1 MSALILTTACSNDD
15 DATGASTM
23 KATTPSLS
31 VALDFDSSISI
42 VEQEATYG
50 FTVSISEPQIVD
62 IRVNLTQIGGD
73 ATNGEDFSM
82 PPNVTIVAGKTS
94 VSDVIAIHAD
104 DIPEA
109 VETAVIQIANGN
121 EANVVS
127 ISKATATFTILNLVS
142 GDLAASMSWAANGTV
157 TDNGGNEIDPYDL
170 ADLRLL
176 LTDVP
181 YTTIL
186 DGADGAGAE
195 TYVLSQDAPEGEYYL
210 VADFYAA
217 MSEIPADLDL
227 TLTFNQVGVIDGQT
241 HKFSAALNTTD
252 VCPDLHFIMAKVTKV
267 GTGDSTTYTFEE
279 VGEKSSVD
287 LTSYEGDWSVTKSFT
302 TANGSSENPFTTSI
316 TGDKLFLDGIGQSF
330 IATFWGEPVV
340 SSVPVEIQLNADG
353 TVVIPRQYIYTTI
366 YPPVTGDNYD
376 YEIKGSGSWNSC
388 GDSNEL
394 TLQYDI
400 YYPDDADGLAK
411 TYSAFLNTPYLGGIF
426 TLD

>member
-170 ADLRLL
+170 ADLTLL

-186 DGADGAGAE
+186 DGAGGAGA
-195 TYVLSQDAPEGEYYL
+195 
-210 VADFYAA
+210 
-217 MSEIPADLDL
+217 IR
-227 TLTFNQVGVIDGQT
+227 
-241 HKFSAALNTTD
+241 
-252 VCPDLHFIMAKVTKV
+252 V
-267 GTGDSTTYTFEE
+267 GTACDHQ
-279 VGEKSSVD
+279 GEGSQSACNRFARGRLSRKLHHHLNSS
-287 LTSYEGDWSVTKSFT
+287 FR
-302 TANGSSENPFTTSI
+302 
-316 TGDKLFLDGIGQSF
+316 
-330 IATFWGEPVV
+330 IAYLRWAH
-340 SSVPVEIQLNADG
+340 IARNRLNR
-353 TVVIPRQYIYTTI
+353 T
-366 YPPVTGDNYD
+366 
-376 YEIKGSGSWNSC
+376 
-388 GDSNEL
+388 
-394 TLQYDI
+394 
-400 YYPDDADGLAK
+400 
-411 TYSAFLNTPYLGGIF
+411 
-426 TLD
+426 

>member
-1 MSALILTTACSNDD
+1 
-15 DATGASTM
+15 M

-217 MSEIPADLDL
+217 MSYCGLSG
-227 TLTFNQVGVIDGQT
+227 F
-241 HKFSAALNTTD
+241 
-252 VCPDLHFIMAKVTKV
+252 
-267 GTGDSTTYTFEE
+267 
-279 VGEKSSVD
+279 
-287 LTSYEGDWSVTKSFT
+287 
-302 TANGSSENPFTTSI
+302 
-316 TGDKLFLDGIGQSF
+316 QS
-330 IATFWGEPVV
+330 
-340 SSVPVEIQLNADG
+340 
-353 TVVIPRQYIYTTI
+353 PR
-366 YPPVTGDNYD
+366 
-376 YEIKGSGSWNSC
+376 
-388 GDSNEL
+388 
-394 TLQYDI
+394 
-400 YYPDDADGLAK
+400 
-411 TYSAFLNTPYLGGIF
+411 
-426 TLD
+426 